1 MIGGTYV
8 KRPQTRILAI
18 DTGGTMTDT
27 ILIDTEGQFVV
38 GKAQTTPEAV
48 SVGIMESLKDAARQW
63 NLTLEEAASGLEL
76 VVYTG
81 TLMLNRVVSRN
92 GLEPLGVIT
101 DAGFEDTLHF
111 GRARQSWHHLSLS
124 ERLHAVSHFHP
135 EPLVRREFIKGVR
148 ERVLPTGRVMVPLY
162 EEDVREAATDLIER
176 GAKAIVICYMNS
188 FVNPAHELRTAE
200 IVEEVLKEHGQ
211 EIPVFLSYKIHP
223 IIGEAGR
230 LNAVVIQVYA
240 AEPSRTQLQD
250 LERTFREHG
259 SQAGVRLLTNYGT
272 TVSTA
277 YDQLIHTVN
286 SGPTGGII
294 GTQFLGDVY
303 DLKYLIATDVGGTTF
318 DVGAVING
326 QIVLRDSGIID
337 QFLVNIPMVAVDSI
351 GSGTGSYVRVD
362 PVTQRVR
369 IGPDSAGYRVGVCW
383 PEGGVDT
390 VTVNDANLVLGYLNP
405 DNFLGGQ
412 VKLDK
417 ERAIRL
423 FKEQVADPMG
433 VDVYEAAWGVHNL
446 TNLTLKLHLQ
456 QVMLGMGFGPEVFH
470 LAGYG
475 GGGPLHVIGYTHGL
489 DLAGVMIPTWAP
501 GFSAF
506 GAACGEYGVRQEI
519 STDIFVPPPTG
530 VDPTGIAVQ
539 ILRGA
544 YANLPPEVKQGV
556 DSELAAG
563 RRLEEAMR
571 GVLNQVALQQLAQA
585 WNTLKNQI
593 VTDAEREGLDLTRLR
608 FVPGV
613 RIRYAGM
620 LDDLEV
626 QAASLNITPETL
638 AELAQKF
645 EESFDKV
652 YARAARSTE
661 FGYQITRAVVTGYYD
676 SVRPNIV
683 EVPLSDEKPT
693 DSCRKGRRRIYWGNA
708 WYEAD
713 VYEMEMVVPGN
724 VLNGPCL
731 VESPATTVMVPP
743 GYHLYLDRRRVFW
756 AVRPGED
763 IAKYRGR

>member
-1 MIGGTYV
+1 MT
-8 KRPQTRILAI
+8 RRQTRILAI

-48 SVGIMESLKDAARQW
+48 AEGIMESLKDAAHQW
-63 NLTLEEAASGLEL
+63 GMSLEEAASGLEL

-81 TLMLNRVVSRN
+81 TLMLNRVVSRT
-92 GLEPLGVIT
+92 GMEPLGVLT
-101 DAGFEDTLHF
+101 SSGFEDTLRF
-111 GRARQSWHHLSLS
+111 GRARQSWHHLSLP

-135 EPLVRREFIKGVR
+135 EPLVSREFIKGVR
-148 ERVLPTGRVMVPLY
+148 ERILPTGQVMIPLY
-162 EEDVREAATDLIER
+162 EEDVRRATLDLVDR
-176 GAKAIVICYMNS
+176 GVKAIIICYLNS
-188 FVNPAHELRTAE
+188 FVNPSHELRTAE
-200 IVEEVLKEHGQ
+200 VVGEVLRERGVQ
-211 EIPVFLSYKIHP
+211 IPVFLSHRVHP
-223 IIGEAGR
+223 ILGEAGR

-240 AEPSRTQLQD
+240 AEPSRAQLLD
-250 LERTFREHG
+250 LERAFREKG
-259 SQAGVRLLTNYGT
+259 SKAGVRLLTNYGT

-303 DLKYLIATDVGGTTF
+303 GLKYLIATDVGGTTF

-326 QIVLRDSGIID
+326 QIVLRDSGMID
-337 QFLVNIPMVAVDSI
+337 QFWVNTPMVAVDSI

-390 VTVNDANLVLGYLNP
+390 VTVNDANLILGYLNP

-412 VKLDK
+412 VKLDR
-417 ERAIRL
+417 ERAVRL
-423 FKEQVADPMG
+423 FKEQVADRLG
-433 VDVYEAAWGVHNL
+433 VDVFEAAWGVHNL
-446 TNLTLKLHLQ
+446 ANLTLKLHLQ

-470 LAGYG
+470 LVGYG

-489 DLAGVMIPTWAP
+489 DLAGVMIPAWAP

-519 STDIFVPPPTG
+519 STDIFVPPPPG
-530 VDPTGIAVQ
+530 VDPTGIAAQ

-544 YANLPPEVKQGV
+544 YETLPPEVRRGV
-556 DSELAAG
+556 DEQLARG
-563 RRLEEAMR
+563 LRLEEAMR
-571 GVLNQVALQQLAQA
+571 EVLNQVALDQLGRA
-585 WNTLKNQI
+585 WNTLKGQI
-593 VTDAEREGLDLTRLR
+593 EAEASREGLDPARLR
-608 FVPGV
+608 FVLGV
-613 RIRYAGM
+613 RMRYAGM

-626 QAASLNITPETL
+626 QAGSLQIGPQTL
-638 AELAQKF
+638 AELAERF
-645 EESFDKV
+645 EDSFDKV

-676 SVRPNIV
+676 SVRPTV
-683 EVPLSDEKPT
+683 TEALLDGETPAED
-693 DSCRKGRRRIYWGNA
+693 CRKDRRAVFWNGA
-708 WYEAD
+708 WHEAD
-713 VYEMEMVVPGN
+713 VYEMDRVRPGN
-724 VLNGPCL
+724 VLTGPCL
-731 VESPATTVMVPP
+731 VESPATTVLVPP
-743 GYHLYLDRRRVFW
+743 DYRLYLDRRRVFW

-763 IAKYRGR
+763 LAKYRGR